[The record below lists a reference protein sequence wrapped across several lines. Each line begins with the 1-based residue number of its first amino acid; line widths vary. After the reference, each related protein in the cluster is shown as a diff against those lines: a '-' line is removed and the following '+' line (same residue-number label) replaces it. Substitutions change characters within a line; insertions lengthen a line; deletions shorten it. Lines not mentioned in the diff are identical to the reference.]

1 MFKKQNT
8 LYIIVSLILGI
19 LSGIFGTAFSM
30 GANRQRVDDI
40 LLRHTTEIVGIR
52 IEQKDNE
59 KATQKD
65 LDRFTEILADQI
77 DGLQKSI
84 TNLTDTVSDLRIDVQ
99 VLKVLIERI
108 EKDIRENKN
117 PD

>member
-8 LYIIVSLILGI
+8 LYIIVSLVLGI

-40 LLRHTTEIVGIR
+40 IVRHTTEIVNIR
-52 IEQKDNE
+52 VEQKDNK
-59 KATQKD
+59 KAAQQE
-65 LDRFTEILADQI
+65 LNRFTEILAYQI
-77 DGLQKSI
+77 GGLQKSI
-84 TNLTDTVSDLRIDVQ
+84 TDLTDTVSDLRIDVQ